1 MSLTVG
7 LDIGGTKLA
16 GAVVDEEG
24 NVLARARRETPASAT
39 SDIVSAAADLVDEL
53 AGDHD
58 VVGVGVACA
67 GFIDRSGTTVMF
79 APNLPWRDEPLKA
92 KLEDLTRLPVQL
104 LNDANAAAWGEFV
117 HGSAADVDHMV
128 FLTIGTGVG
137 GGIVENGRLL
147 RGAFGVAAELGHIRM
162 VPGGRLCGCG
172 VHGCLEQY
180 ASGTALV
187 RAARELVA
195 SGDQRGEGLAARCSG
210 DPRSLTGPDVTKA
223 AQEGDIGA
231 LSLIAELGRWIGEGA
246 ASIGSVLDPEVIVI
260 GGGVASAGALLL
272 DPAAEAYEEYV
283 TGRGYRPY
291 ASWRLA
297 SLGNEAGMI
306 GAAAQV
312 RP

>member
-16 GAVVDEEG
+16 GALVDESG
-24 NVLARARRETPASAT
+24 TIVSRALRETPALAT
-39 SDIVSAAADLVDEL
+39 SDIVSAAADVVDEL
-53 AGDHD
+53 AAEHE

-67 GFIDRSGTTVMF
+67 GFVDRPGTTVMF
-79 APNLPWRDEPLKA
+79 APNLPWRDEALKA
-92 KLEDLTRLPVQL
+92 KLEDLTRLPVLL

-147 RGAFGVAAELGHIRM
+147 RGAFGVAAELGHVRM
-162 VPGGRLCGCG
+162 IPGGRLCGCG
-172 VHGCLEQY
+172 VRGCLEQY
-180 ASGTALV
+180 ASGTELL
-187 RAARELVA
+187 RLARELVA
-195 SGDQRGEGLAARCSG
+195 SGDPRGEGLAARCG
-210 DPRSLTGPDVTKA
+210 RDPLALTGPDITQA
-223 AQEGDIGA
+223 AQDGDVA
-231 LSLIAELGRWIGEGA
+231 ARSLLGELGRWIGQGA
-246 ASIGSVLDPEVIVI
+246 ATIGAVLDPEVFVL

-272 DPAAEAYEEYV
+272 DPAKEAYEEFV
-283 TGRGYRPY
+283 TGAGHRPF
-291 ASWRLA
+291 ATWRLA

-312 RP
+312 RR

>member
-7 LDIGGTKLA
+7 LDIGGTTLA
-16 GAVVDEEG
+16 GAVVDEAG
-24 NVLARARRETPASAT
+24 NIVARAQRETPASAT

-53 AGDHD
+53 TGDHE

-67 GFIDRSGTTVMF
+67 GFVDRSGTTVLF

-92 KLEDLTRLPVQL
+92 KLEDLTRLPVRL

-117 HGSAADVDHMV
+117 HGSAADVNYMV

-137 GGIVENGRLL
+137 GGIVEKGRLL

-180 ASGTALV
+180 ASGTALL
-187 RAARELVA
+187 RSARELVA
-195 SGDQRGEGLAARCSG
+195 SGDPRGDDLAARCEK
-210 DPRSLTGPDVTKA
+210 DPGALTGPDVTAA
-223 AQEGDIGA
+223 AQDGDA
-231 LSLIAELGRWIGEGA
+231 AAMSLLGELGRWIGEGA
-246 ASIGSVLDPEVIVI
+246 ASIGSVLDPEVIVL

-272 DPAAEAYEEYV
+272 DPAREAYEEFV
-283 TGRGYRPY
+283 TGRGYRPF
-291 ASWRLA
+291 ATWRLA
-297 SLGNEAGMI
+297 TLGNDAGMI

-312 RP
+312 RR